1 MNRKD
6 RIMSIRSISLILFML
21 IVTVAGCAGVGM
33 PTVERLVPP
42 WSGASPLHLGD
53 SKDYVRSQWGDPES
67 INKTGVD
74 EVGLSIEE
82 WVYVGQKLPVIEI
95 EPKMLVKGKNL
106 IFTGNA
112 LTGYAKKDSE

>member
-6 RIMSIRSISLILFML
+6 RMMSIRYISLILFML
-21 IVTVAGCAGVGM
+21 VLTTGCAGLEA
-33 PTVERLVPP
+33 PAPERFVPP

-53 SKDYVRSQWGDPES
+53 SKDYVRSQWGDPER
-67 INKTGVD
+67 INQTGVD
-74 EVGLSIEE
+74 EVGLVKEE
-82 WVYVGQKLPVIEI
+82 WVYSGQKLPVIEI
-95 EPKMLVKGKNL
+95 EPKMLVKGENL

>member
-6 RIMSIRSISLILFML
+6 RMMSIRYISLILFML
-21 IVTVAGCAGVGM
+21 VLTTGCAGLEA
-33 PTVERLVPP
+33 PAPERFVPP

-53 SKDYVRSQWGDPES
+53 SKDYVRSQWGDPER
-67 INKTGVD
+67 INQAGVD
-74 EVGLSIEE
+74 EVGLAKEE

-95 EPKMLVKGKNL
+95 EPKILVKGENL
-106 IFTGNA
+106 IFTGSA